1 MESTMPEAIITLWNF
16 IAGHKQCS
24 VAAVIIGTFLF
35 CIYMMYTQPKPPE
48 PHQNIV
54 FYSNVFASNVEC
66 LYGLKFKAD
75 NGFSG
80 IGDSRKVFQSHGT
93 LTVYDSLNHP
103 IVSLH
108 VFCTIDMEK
117 KIGSIMDDRSSML
130 PDITDKKSRI
140 LCIGCERGKS
150 ISTSFNS
157 IPPNSSPVAN
167 GDYPPT
173 MDTPDLSKS
182 YRDGI
187 INFQLSNFLTMP

>member
-1 MESTMPEAIITLWNF
+1 MQCRCGYYRHIFILYLYDVYPAEAPRTAPET
-16 IAGHKQCS
+16 
-24 VAAVIIGTFLF
+24 
-35 CIYMMYTQPKPPE
+35 
-48 PHQNIV
+48 IV

-130 PDITDKKSRI
+130 PDITDKKVQDFMYWLRKGQINLDKFQFDSAKFISSGEWRLSANDGYAGSFKI
-140 LCIGCERGKS
+140 L
-150 ISTSFNS
+150 
-157 IPPNSSPVAN
+157 
-167 GDYPPT
+167 
-173 MDTPDLSKS
+173 
-182 YRDGI
+182 
-187 INFQLSNFLTMP
+187 

>member
-1 MESTMPEAIITLWNF
+1 MESIMHEAIITLWNF
-16 IAGHKQCS
+16 IADHKQCS
-24 VAAVIIGTFLF
+24 VAAVIIGVVLYCTL
-35 CIYMMYTQPKPPE
+35 MMSTQPKPPE
-48 PHQNIV
+48 PHQNFV

-117 KIGSIMDDRSSML
+117 KIGFIMDDRSSML
-130 PDITDKKSRI
+130 PNITDKKVQDFMYWLRKGQIDLDKFQFDSAKFISSGEWRLSANDGYAGSFKI
-140 LCIGCERGKS
+140 L
-150 ISTSFNS
+150 
-157 IPPNSSPVAN
+157 
-167 GDYPPT
+167 
-173 MDTPDLSKS
+173 
-182 YRDGI
+182 
-187 INFQLSNFLTMP
+187 

>member
-1 MESTMPEAIITLWNF
+1 MQCRCGYYRHIFILYLYDVYPAEA
-16 IAGHKQCS
+16 
-24 VAAVIIGTFLF
+24 
-35 CIYMMYTQPKPPE
+35 PE